1 MKIAYLAGLIV
12 VCLALPASVTAWARG
27 DSTQWVTFKTGRMPG
42 YGQVLHQ
49 IDTTTIRR
57 EGPYKTFSARVWVIE
72 EKQPLAFNTNEYLF
86 FLSRKYA
93 VDCAQH
99 RFGSR
104 FIDSNNPKENK
115 TSLQA
120 MRWESLDKDPAVGSA
135 VCGGG

>member
-1 MKIAYLAGLIV
+1 MKFVFLAGLFV
-12 VCLALPASVTAWARG
+12 VCLALPASVSAWARG

-57 EGPYKTFSARVWVIE
+57 EGPYKTFSARVWVVE
-72 EKQPLAFNTNEYLF
+72 ERQPLVFNSNEQLF

-93 VDCAQH
+93 VDCAQG

-104 FIDSNNPKENK
+104 FIDSNGPKDIK

-120 MRWESLDKDPAVGSA
+120 MRWENLDKVSAVGSA